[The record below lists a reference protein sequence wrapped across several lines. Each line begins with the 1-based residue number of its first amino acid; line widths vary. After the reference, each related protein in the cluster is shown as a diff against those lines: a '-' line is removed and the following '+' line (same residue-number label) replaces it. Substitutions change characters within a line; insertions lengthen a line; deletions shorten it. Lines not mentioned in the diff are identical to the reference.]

1 VKRVQKVPSSPGE
14 SSRGKGRFT
23 GPFPGS
29 RLARCASSGFGA
41 VVALRNTLYDHLPR
55 LSKKAPCPVISVGAI
70 SAGGTGKTPLALLV
84 GEYLLSKDRG
94 VAFLSRGYRRA
105 DRRARIVA
113 PRETIDWELIG
124 DEPWLLHNRLP
135 DTWLG
140 IDARRCRTAAALA
153 EKMHEGRPVYVLDDG
168 FQHRA
173 LRRNL
178 DLVCLHHAVLQD
190 HMIPR
195 GFLREPVA
203 SLSRAGAALIIGSA
217 EERTALERARE
228 ALTRLFPRLPF
239 FILFQEMGVWVNAAT
254 GEKSEKPPFDDPL
267 LICGI
272 ARPER
277 FLAMVR
283 ASGITPG
290 AELIFPDHH
299 HFITNDFNKTRELY
313 LKGIISTEKDA
324 VRLCRAGIVPV
335 EKVWYLTIRLRF
347 EADSREKQFFKLID
361 KHIF

>member
-1 VKRVQKVPSSPGE
+1 MRKVASSPVE
-14 SSRGKGRFT
+14 FSRQKGAVA
-23 GPFPGS
+23 GPFPHS
-29 RLARCASSGFGA
+29 LLARCASSGFGA
-41 VVALRNTLYDHLPR
+41 VVAVRNTLYNRLPG

-84 GEYLLSKDRG
+84 GEYLLSKGRD

-105 DRRARIVA
+105 DRRTRIVA
-113 PRETIDWELIG
+113 PRETIAWEQVG

-153 EKMHEGRPVYVLDDG
+153 GKMPGGRSVFVLDDG

-173 LRRNL
+173 LRRDL
-178 DLVCLHHAVLQD
+178 DLVCLHHAVQQD
-190 HMIPR
+190 RLIPA
-195 GFLREPVA
+195 GFLREPIA
-203 SLSRAGAALIIGSA
+203 SLNRAGAALIIGSA
-217 EERTALERARE
+217 DECSAIERTRDALDG
-228 ALTRLFPRLPF
+228 LFPRLPF
-239 FILFQEMGVWVNAAT
+239 FILFQERGDWVNAAT
-254 GEKSEKPPFDDPL
+254 GEKREKPPSDHPL
-267 LICGI
+267 LVCGI

-313 LKGIISTEKDA
+313 SKVIISTEKDA
-324 VRLCRAGIVPV
+324 VRLCRTGIVSA

-347 EADSREKQFFKLID
+347 ESGSGEEQFFKLID